1 MTFTEFLKLLTQE
14 QVDAWWN
21 TIVTVDTIEKVEDRG
36 WKYKLSKNGKSFA
49 FKWALKELAVYYD
62 IDLDLKDFNSNDVTR
77 NKFCDAFDFEIEEE
91 LVYVK
96 AESNSFIAFYTSLKQ
111 TQNVFQDAIDYL
123 NKIVLSNEINHYK
136 IRMAMRNADSQMM
149 VVIGMRAVLA
159 FREINGKARIAL
171 IIDEGVFAS
180 YKESLNIIEV
190 ERFKGS
196 KDSKL
201 LVSIDVSNWHEIPKE
216 ILESNTVEIV
226 NEYNKVKDTKRATW
240 NIDAK
245 TTNGV
250 FKYLI
255 FKGEKI
261 EQWVENNK
269 PISYWIFQ
277 GNPKYY
283 DVIGSLQNNHLQT
296 WKVAAHKDKIKIN
309 DKIILWLS
317 GENSGCY
324 ALAKVISE
332 VGKIQNNADEISYYK
347 SDYNENEDRVRIEI
361 EYNLYNKPI
370 LSESIKQEES
380 LLNFK
385 GGNQG
390 TNFISSKEEY
400 DTILKLVSKIKN
412 IKLEFIGWMI
422 ANDEGR
428 FYFSKQ
434 FGSNRDNFQKEI
446 DTYETIYKENFNT
459 DLFEIDSTLPEKN
472 IASIRTNI
480 YDKNNGFYEYSKNR
494 ASGRPMAILGKNNY
508 LKFLKGYF
516 ANEDNLSSGETI
528 KKDKKMALNQILYGP
543 PGTGKTYN
551 TINKSLEIVGLNT
564 IGQARKDIKKSF
576 DERVASKQIV
586 FTTFHQ
592 SMSYEDFIEGIKP
605 KTKNENV
612 TYSVEDG
619 VFKTLVKRALTAYIR
634 KEADIDETNSFDA
647 LYNDFVKSIKSFEGK
662 RQGTFKS
669 KTGVDI
675 MLVEAN
681 DTSILVKYVWSNNKK
696 DTEGQHTFSVTKEKL
711 KKVLLEG
718 LDPTKIK
725 SLKAEL
731 HPLIGH
737 IHCEL
742 FAIYKSFY
750 DFVITNKGEIESIH
764 FDYEELSFA
773 EVKEQFDLLSK
784 EEINAKKVDPFII
797 IIDEINRGNVSQ
809 IFGELITLIEEDKRL
824 GNDESLEVVLPY
836 SNDKFGVPPNV
847 FIIGTMNTADR
858 SVEALD
864 TALRRRFSFTEIM
877 PVLKVVEDK
886 NFSDYPRK
894 DIMEKIN
901 NRIEILLD
909 RNYTLGHAYFIKK
922 DFENSFENEII
933 PLLQEY
939 FYNDFGKIG
948 LVLGKGFMRE
958 KAITQSNNKS
968 VFADFETKNDVDI
981 VKNYELIPFNEVK
994 FEDAIA
1000 TLLV

>member
-1 MTFTEFLKLLTQE
+1 MDHFSYSTNLL
-14 QVDAWWN
+14 
-21 TIVTVDTIEKVEDRG
+21 
-36 WKYKLSKNGKSFA
+36 
-49 FKWALKELAVYYD
+49 
-62 IDLDLKDFNSNDVTR
+62 
-77 NKFCDAFDFEIEEE
+77 
-91 LVYVK
+91 
-96 AESNSFIAFYTSLKQ
+96 
-111 TQNVFQDAIDYL
+111 DYI
-123 NKIVLSNEINHYK
+123 KT
-136 IRMAMRNADSQMM
+136 
-149 VVIGMRAVLA
+149 
-159 FREINGKARIAL
+159 
-171 IIDEGVFAS
+171 
-180 YKESLNIIEV
+180 
-190 ERFKGS
+190 
-196 KDSKL
+196 L
-201 LVSIDVSNWHEIPKE
+201 LV
-216 ILESNTVEIV
+216 
-226 NEYNKVKDTKRATW
+226 NEMLS
-240 NIDAK
+240 
-245 TTNGV
+245 GC
-250 FKYLI
+250 I
-255 FKGEKI
+255 FKGKTDHAFGTPGGKWTENGYLFEKI
-261 EQWVENNK
+261 DQTYKFIIRSIPKTEGSYIVIESFNINGQLYNIKLTDHKKFIAANGSTKLLESYAMTVGMGKRKTHEVQNEFVKQGVETN
-269 PISYWIFQ
+269 
-277 GNPKYY
+277 
-283 DVIGSLQNNHLQT
+283 
-296 WKVAAHKDKIKIN
+296 
-309 DKIILWLS
+309 
-317 GENSGCY
+317 
-324 ALAKVISE
+324 VISE
-332 VGKIQNNADEISYYK
+332 ISDKSSNWQQVLLDLLHWAIVRENVKKSLKNSEPATKNDISIADAVLDSVHLSK
-347 SDYNENEDRVRIEI
+347 
-361 EYNLYNKPI
+361 KP
-370 LSESIKQEES
+370 
-380 LLNFK
+380 
-385 GGNQG
+385 
-390 TNFISSKEEY
+390 
-400 DTILKLVSKIKN
+400 
-412 IKLEFIGWMI
+412 
-422 ANDEGR
+422 
-428 FYFSKQ
+428 
-434 FGSNRDNFQKEI
+434 
-446 DTYETIYKENFNT
+446 
-459 DLFEIDSTLPEKN
+459 
-472 IASIRTNI
+472 
-480 YDKNNGFYEYSKNR
+480 
-494 ASGRPMAILGKNNY
+494 
-508 LKFLKGYF
+508 
-516 ANEDNLSSGETI
+516 
-528 KKDKKMALNQILYGP
+528 LNQILYGP
-543 PGTGKTYN
+543 PGTGKTFN
-551 TINKSLEIVGLNT
+551 SINKAIEIINPNFDITQERSL
-564 IGQARKDIKKSF
+564 IKKEY
-576 DERVASKQIV
+576 DRLVIENQIV

-681 DTSILVKYVWSNNKK
+681 ETSILVKYVWSNNKK

-711 KKVLLEG
+711 KKVLIEG

-750 DFVITNKGEIESIH
+750 DFVITTKGEIESIH

-784 EEINAKKVDPFII
+784 EEINAKKVDPFMI

-909 RNYTLGHAYFIKK
+909 RNYTLGHAYFIKN